1 VRVDAATP
9 AFARDVAVE
18 RSDDGKTWWPV
29 ANDRLA
35 RFVYGPPHLDV
46 GTGDARAR
54 WWRVTIANHDDAPL
68 AGVRVSL
75 LARAHELVFPVR
87 PGRRYALVFGRP
99 TLDGP
104 AYDLDERLAH
114 DDWHADDA
122 RLGPIGALR
131 PAAPVAPKP
140 RRAALP
146 GWLPATAF
154 GATIVLLAGFA
165 LRLVR
170 SAAPAE

>member
-1 VRVDAATP
+1 MAA
-9 AFARDVAVE
+9 
-18 RSDDGKTWWPV
+18 DDPQP
-29 ANDRLA
+29 R
-35 RFVYGPPHLDV
+35 R
-46 GTGDARAR
+46 RA
-54 WWRVTIANHDDAPL
+54 
-68 AGVRVSL
+68 AGRRPGRL

-114 DDWHADDA
+114 DDWHAGDA
-122 RLGPIGALR
+122 GAR
-131 PAAPVAPKP
+131 PGRRAPPGPAAAPEP
-140 RRAALP
+140 QRAALP
-146 GWLPATAF
+146 GWLLTTAF

-170 SAAPAE
+170 STAPRPSE